1 VLGFNLVVLDV
12 YKVQETT
19 KEKFVANIVQVE
31 IQHCHLYITCHAI
44 RVANATTT
52 Y

>member
-1 VLGFNLVVLDV
+1 MLRFNLVVLDV

-19 KEKFVANIVQVE
+19 KENFVTNVVQVE
-31 IQHCHLYITCHAI
+31 MQRWHLYTTRHVT